1 MYSSLLFL
9 NIGGQEMIFIFV
21 IALFLFGG
29 KKLPELAR
37 GLGKGI
43 REFKDASENI
53 KRDINDQINDFEK
66 AADRPSIPAQ
76 KSIPETASPSSD
88 PTANDNATK
97 PANTPLDQPDISHS
111 DQYYQQNYDYVA
123 PEEYTS
129 QDNNDTPDSINNSE
143 PVENLPE
150 PVENLEES
158 DLNKK

>member
-1 MYSSLLFL
+1 MYSSIYLFL

-66 AADRPSIPAQ
+66 AADRPSKSEQ
-76 KSIPETASPSSD
+76 KLLSEETVSTEEENKAYASS
-88 PTANDNATK
+88 
-97 PANTPLDQPDISHS
+97 TPLDQPDISHS
-111 DQYYQQNYDYVA
+111 DEYYQQSYNYQAPDDYLNQA
-123 PEEYTS
+123 
-129 QDNNDTPDSINNSE
+129 
-143 PVENLPE
+143 
-150 PVENLEES
+150 EES
-158 DLNKK
+158 SSSVGSTGDPGSKTS

>member
-21 IALFLFGG
+21 VALFLFGG

-66 AADRPSIPAQ
+66 AADRPSTPAK
-76 KSIPETASPSSD
+76 KSIAETASPSSD
-88 PTANDNATK
+88 ATGNDNAAK
-97 PANTPLDQPDISHS
+97 PTSTPLDQPDISHS

-123 PEEYTS
+123 PQEYTA
-129 QDNNDTPDSINNSE
+129 QNNNDTSDSTS
-143 PVENLPE
+143 E

-158 DLNKK
+158 DSTKK